1 MATIESLVSELNELC
16 KRFIT
21 QKDQFKEFDRIR
33 EVFTAIKDQGYSIS
47 WPHFS
52 FTDPEY
58 ELLTEEGKRDLERL
72 IDFQKMK
79 LEAVKDLNF
88 ERAADLRDIEKEL
101 VEKIRVDFSIK
112 TKNQHFI
119 LAGKFPEM
127 VLFNDPDSLLIT
139 LFK

>member
-1 MATIESLVSELNELC
+1 MATIESLVSELNEHC
-16 KRFIT
+16 KRFIA
-21 QKDQFKEFDRIR
+21 QKEQFKEFDRIR

-58 ELLTEEGKRDLERL
+58 ELLSDEGKRDLERL
-72 IDFQKMK
+72 IDFRKMK

-88 ERAADLRDIEKEL
+88 ERAADLRDLEREL
-101 VEKIRVDFSIK
+101 IKKIKMDFSRNAE
-112 TKNQHFI
+112 NQHFI

>member
-16 KRFIT
+16 KRFIA
-21 QKDQFKEFDRIR
+21 QKEQFKEFDRIR

-58 ELLTEEGKRDLERL
+58 ELLSDEGKRDLEKL
-72 IDFQKMK
+72 IDFRKMK
-79 LEAVKDLNF
+79 LEAIKDLNF
-88 ERAADLRDIEKEL
+88 ERAADLRDLEREL
-101 VEKIRVDFSIK
+101 IKKIKMDFSR
-112 TKNQHFI
+112 NVENRNFI
-119 LAGKFPEM
+119 LAGKFPEL

>member
-16 KRFIT
+16 KRFIA
-21 QKDQFKEFDRIR
+21 QKEQFKEFDRIR
-33 EVFTAIKDQGYSIS
+33 EVFTAIKVQGYSIS

-58 ELLTEEGKRDLERL
+58 EFLSDEGKRDLAKL
-72 IDFQKMK
+72 IDFRNMK
-79 LEAVKDLNF
+79 LEAVKNSNF
-88 ERAADLRDIEKEL
+88 ERAADLRDIEREL
-101 VEKIRVDFSIK
+101 IKKIKMDFSRSIE
-112 TKNQHFI
+112 NQHFI
-119 LAGKFPEM
+119 LAGKFPEL

>member
-16 KRFIT
+16 KRFIA
-21 QKDQFKEFDRIR
+21 QKEQFKEFDRIR
-33 EVFTAIKDQGYSIS
+33 EVFIAIKDQGYSIS

-58 ELLTEEGKRDLERL
+58 ELLSDEGKRDLEKL
-72 IDFQKMK
+72 IDFRKMK
-79 LEAVKDLNF
+79 LEAIKDLNF
-88 ERAADLRDIEKEL
+88 ERAADLRDLEREL
-101 VEKIRVDFSIK
+101 IKKIKMDFSR
-112 TKNQHFI
+112 NVENRNFI
-119 LAGKFPEM
+119 LAGKFPEL

>member
-21 QKDQFKEFDRIR
+21 QKEQFTEFDRIR
-33 EVFTAIKDQGYSIS
+33 EVFTAIKAQGYSIS

-58 ELLTEEGKRDLERL
+58 ELLSEEGKRDLERL
-72 IDFQKMK
+72 IDFRKMK
-79 LEAVKDLNF
+79 LEAVKNLNF
-88 ERAADLRDIEKEL
+88 ERAADLRDLEREL
-101 VEKIRVDFSIK
+101 IKKIKMDFSSNSE
-112 TKNQHFI
+112 NQLFI
-119 LAGKFPEM
+119 LAGKFPEL
-127 VLFNDPDSLLIT
+127 VLFNDPDGLLIT

>member
-16 KRFIT
+16 KGFIA
-21 QKDQFKEFDRIR
+21 QKEQFKKFDRIR

-52 FTDPEY
+52 FTNLEY
-58 ELLTEEGKRDLERL
+58 ELLSDEGKRDLERL
-72 IDFQKMK
+72 IDFRKMK

-88 ERAADLRDIEKEL
+88 ERAADLRDLEREL
-101 VEKIRVDFSIK
+101 IKKIKMDFSSN
-112 TKNQHFI
+112 TENQHFI
-119 LAGKFPEM
+119 LAGKFPEL
-127 VLFNDPDSLLIT
+127 VLFNDPDGLLIT

>member
-16 KRFIT
+16 KRFIA
-21 QKDQFKEFDRIR
+21 QKEQFKEFDRIR

-52 FTDPEY
+52 FIYPEY
-58 ELLTEEGKRDLERL
+58 ELLSEEGKSDLAKL
-72 IDFQKMK
+72 IDFRKMK
-79 LEAVKDLNF
+79 LKAVKDLNF
-88 ERAADLRDIEKEL
+88 ERAADLRDLEREL
-101 VEKIRVDFSIK
+101 IKKIKMDFSHNIE
-112 TKNQHFI
+112 NQHFI
-119 LAGKFPEM
+119 LAGKFPEL